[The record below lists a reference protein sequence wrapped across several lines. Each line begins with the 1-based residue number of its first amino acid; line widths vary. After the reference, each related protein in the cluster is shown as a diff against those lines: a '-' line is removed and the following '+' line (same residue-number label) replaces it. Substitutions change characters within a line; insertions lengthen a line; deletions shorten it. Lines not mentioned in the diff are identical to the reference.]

1 MGKKTKVGKQR
12 KDKYYQLAK
21 ETGYRSRAAF
31 KLIQLNRKFGFLQRS
46 RVCID
51 LCAAPGGWMQV
62 AHQNMP
68 VSSIVIGVDL
78 FPIKPVPG
86 CIGLTEDITTEK
98 CKSAIKKEIK
108 TWKADVVLHDGAPN
122 VGLNWLHDAYQQ
134 ACLTL
139 SALKLATNFLREGGW
154 FVTKV
159 FRSKDYHAL
168 LWVLKQFFKKVH
180 ATKPQASRNE
190 SSEIFVV
197 CQGYIAPDSI
207 DPKFLEPKYVFEDLE
222 IAKKQHTNILHPEK
236 QKKAKAEGYKENDY
250 TTHHKVLLSQF
261 LSADD
266 PIDLLQGCSEIVI
279 DDKTIELHPK
289 TTEEIKICCKDIKVL
304 GRKDLKLLLSWMKQ
318 MKELKTPK
326 EKKDEKEEAVDAAD
340 DTEATEDKKSD
351 DEEEVDDQIAEL
363 QDEERRLSKRKRK
376 QLNKQR
382 QKLAEKMNLKMVL
395 KGDGGPIMESNDMFQ
410 LSSIK
415 NAQELSRLVDQQP
428 DIVVDGGDESDDEFK
443 IKPKH
448 IKYDVE
454 SSKLD
459 SSGLY
464 YKDSDSELEME
475 SDSEDETEKDTLA
488 FSDSDN
494 ESKKKKKIDKI
505 TKLNTLRNSQLT
517 KTPSIPKNNPLLTD
531 LDNTDPV
538 SKRSMKAELW
548 FQKDCFK
555 DIDEEDDEGVDL
567 DKIATTYKEKGKKIT
582 EEVKKSTLEDSRNGS
597 LKRKLKDVESSDDDS
612 SDSDYDV
619 EDTVAPGADKAGA
632 KTSKKDGFEVVSQDP
647 DLKRLKK
654 TLKMDAET
662 LALGTMIAT
671 SKKFKRDLIDD
682 AWNRYAFNDKNLP
695 DWFVEDEKKHMK
707 KPMAIP
713 EKYTEEYEKK
723 LQDINVRPIKKVIE
737 AKARKKKRMIKKMEK
752 AKKKVEAVMENADM
766 SEREKAQQIRTL
778 YKKAQTDGK
787 KKVTYVVAKKH
798 TTAKRMKRPSGVK
811 GQYKVVDPR
820 MKKDLR
826 AQKAKEK
833 TKGRGKKAKFNN
845 SKSKAGKPGKAGK
858 APRAKAGKRKGKAK

>member
-31 KLIQLNRKFGFLQRS
+31 KLIQLNRKFGFLQKS

-68 VSSIVIGVDL
+68 VSSVVIGVDL

-98 CKSAIKKEIK
+98 CKTAIKKEIK

-122 VGLNWLHDAYQQ
+122 VGLNWIHDAYQQ

-139 SALKLATNFLREGGW
+139 SALKLATNFLRDGGW

-197 CQGYIAPDSI
+197 CQGYIAPDII
-207 DPKFLEPKYVFEDLE
+207 DPKFLDPKHVFEDLD
-222 IAKKQHTNILHPEK
+222 IVKKQHINILHPEK
-236 QKKAKAEGYKENDY
+236 QKKAKAEGYQENDY

-261 LSADD
+261 LDPDKD

-279 DDKTIELHPK
+279 DDNSIAEHPK
-289 TTEEIKICCKDIKVL
+289 TTSEIKECCKDIKVL
-304 GRKDLKLLLSWMKQ
+304 GRKDLKTLLSWFKH
-318 MKELKTPK
+318 MKEWQASQKKVEAKDGVDEESK
-326 EKKDEKEEAVDAAD
+326 EELDEDKDEDDDVD
-340 DTEATEDKKSD
+340 EK
-351 DEEEVDDQIAEL
+351 IAGL
-363 QDEERRLSKRKRK
+363 QDEERRQSKRKRK
-376 QLNKQR
+376 QINKQR

-395 KGDGGPIMESNDMFQ
+395 KGDDGPIMESHDMFK
-410 LSSIK
+410 LSDIK
-415 NAQELSRLVDQQP
+415 NAEELARMVDQQP
-428 DIVVDGGDESDDEFK
+428 DIVAEESDESDDELK
-443 IKPKH
+443 LKPKFM
-448 IKYDVE
+448 KYDTE

-475 SDSEDETEKDTLA
+475 SDSDNEQDKESLA

-494 ESKKKKKIDKI
+494 ENKKMDKI
-505 TKLNTLRNSQLT
+505 TKLNTLRNSQVT
-517 KTPSIPKNNPLLTD
+517 KSTAIPKNHPLLTD
-531 LDNTDPV
+531 LDNNDPV

-548 FQKDCFK
+548 FQKDSFK
-555 DIDEEDDEGVDL
+555 DVIEDDDEGVDL
-567 DKIATTYKEKGKKIT
+567 DKLAESYKEKGHKVAEASISDN
-582 EEVKKSTLEDSRNGS
+582 VKTNGI
-597 LKRKLKDVESSDDDS
+597 KRKLDDDSSDDDS
-612 SDSDYDV
+612 SDSDYEV
-619 EDTVAPGADKAGA
+619 EENITPADAKSGA
-632 KTSKKDGFEVVSQDP
+632 KSSKKDGFEVVSQDP

-654 TLKMDAET
+654 NLKMDAET

-695 DWFVEDEKKHMK
+695 DWFVDDEKKHMK
-707 KPMAIP
+707 KPVIVP
-713 EKYTEEYEKK
+713 EKYAQEYKNR
-723 LQDINVRPIKKVIE
+723 LQDINARPIKKVIE
-737 AKARKKKRMIKKMEK
+737 AKARKKKRTIKKMER

-766 SEREKAQQIRTL
+766 SEREKAQQIKHL
-778 YKKAQTDGK
+778 YKKAQSDGK

-798 TTAKRMKRPSGVK
+798 NTGKRMKRPQGVK
-811 GQYKVVDPR
+811 GHYKVVDPR
-820 MKKDLR
+820 MKKDMR

-833 TKGRGKKAKFNN
+833 TKGRGKKGKQ
-845 SKSKAGKPGKAGK
+845 SKVKQ
-858 APRAKAGKRKGKAK
+858 APPKKKGKKAK

>member
-31 KLIQLNRKFGFLQRS
+31 KLIQLNRKFGFLQKS

-68 VSSIVIGVDL
+68 LSSVVIGIDL
-78 FPIKPVPG
+78 FPIKPIPG
-86 CIGLTEDITTEK
+86 CISITEDITTEK
-98 CKSAIKKEIK
+98 CKTAIKKEIK
-108 TWKADVVLHDGAPN
+108 TWKADVVLNDGAPN

-168 LWVLKQFFKKVH
+168 LWVFKQFFKKVH

-207 DPKFLEPKYVFEDLE
+207 DPKLLDAKHVFEELD
-222 IAKKQHTNILHPEK
+222 IVKKQHMNLLHPEK
-236 QKKAKAEGYKENDY
+236 AKKAKAEGYKENDY
-250 TTHHKVLLSQF
+250 TTFHPVNVSSF
-261 LSADD
+261 LGDDD
-266 PIDLLQGCSEIVI
+266 PLDLLQGCSQIVL
-279 DDKTIELHPK
+279 DDKSIAEHPK
-289 TTEEIKICCKDIKVL
+289 TTLEIKECCKDIKVL
-304 GRKDLKLLLSWMKQ
+304 GRKDLKSLLSWLKHI
-318 MKELKTPK
+318 KEWKGK
-326 EKKDEKEEAVDAAD
+326 
-340 DTEATEDKKSD
+340 
-351 DEEEVDDQIAEL
+351 
-363 QDEERRLSKRKRK
+363 QDEERRQLKRKRK

-395 KGDGGPIMESNDMFQ
+395 KGDDGPVEEANDMFR
-410 LSSIK
+410 LSDIK
-415 NAQELSRLVDQQP
+415 NAEQLAKIMDQAP
-428 DIVVDGGDESDDEFK
+428 DMVAEEEPSDDEFK
-443 IKPKH
+443 VKAKYM
-448 IKYDVE
+448 KYDVE
-454 SSKLD
+454 GSKLD
-459 SSGLY
+459 SSGTY

-475 SDSEDETEKDTLA
+475 SDSEPEGDKESLA
-488 FSDSDN
+488 FSDSDT
-494 ESKKKKKIDKI
+494 ERKKIDKM
-505 TKLNTLRNSQLT
+505 TKLNTMKNS
-517 KTPSIPKNNPLLTD
+517 KISKPEKIPKNNPLLTD
-531 LDNTDPV
+531 LDNTDPMSRR
-538 SKRSMKAELW
+538 SKKAELW
-548 FQKDCFK
+548 FQKDSFK
-555 DIDEEDDEGVDL
+555 DIDEDDDEGVDL
-567 DKIATTYKEKGKKIT
+567 DRLVKNYKEKGKRVKEDI
-582 EEVKKSTLEDSRNGS
+582 EETIKKGPAKKKYESDGS
-597 LKRKLKDVESSDDDS
+597 DDS

-619 EDTVAPGADKAGA
+619 EDTVAPNAAAGA
-632 KTSKKDGFEVVSQDP
+632 KASKKDGFEVVQQDP
-647 DLKRLKK
+647 ELKRLKR

-682 AWNRYAFNDKNLP
+682 AWNRYAFNDRNLP
-695 DWFVEDEKKHMK
+695 DWFVEDENKHMK
-707 KPMAIP
+707 KEVVVP
-713 EKYTEEYEKK
+713 EKYTEEYKNRM
-723 LQDINVRPIKKVIE
+723 QDINARPIKKVIE
-737 AKARKKKRMIKKMEK
+737 AKARKKKRMLKKMER
-752 AKKKVEAVMENADM
+752 AKKKVEAVMENSDM
-766 SEREKAQQIRTL
+766 TDREKSQQVQKL
-778 YKKAQTDGK
+778 YKKATTESK

-833 TKGRGKKAKFNN
+833 TKGRGKKAQKSNN
-845 SKSKAGKPGKAGK
+845 KG
-858 APRAKAGKRKGKAK
+858 RAKKTAPKKKGKKVK

>member
-31 KLIQLNRKFGFLQRS
+31 KLIQLNRKFGFLQKS

-68 VSSIVIGVDL
+68 LSSVVIGVDL

-122 VGLNWLHDAYQQ
+122 VGLNWIHDAYQQ

-139 SALKLATNFLREGGW
+139 SALKLATNFLRDGGW

-197 CQGYIAPDSI
+197 CQGYIAPDTI
-207 DPKFLEPKYVFEDLE
+207 DPKFLDPKHVFEDLE
-222 IAKKQHTNILHPEK
+222 IVKKQHMNILHPEK
-236 QKKAKAEGYKENDY
+236 QKKAKAEGYQENDY

-261 LSADD
+261 LDPDQD

-279 DDKTIELHPK
+279 DVKDVAEHPK
-289 TTEEIKICCKDIKVL
+289 TTAEIKECCKDIKVL
-304 GRKDLKLLLSWMKQ
+304 GRKDLKALLSWFKQ
-318 MKELKTPK
+318 MKELKSSQSK
-326 EKKDEKEEAVDAAD
+326 VDEKERSDEESQEDVDA
-340 DTEATEDKKSD
+340 DKKIEDED
-351 DEEEVDDQIAEL
+351 DVDGEIAGL
-363 QDEERRLSKRKRK
+363 QDEERRQSKRKRK

-395 KGDGGPIMESNDMFQ
+395 KGDDGPILESNDMFK
-410 LSSIK
+410 LSDIK
-415 NAQELSRLVDQQP
+415 NAEELARMVDQQP
-428 DIVVDGGDESDDEFK
+428 DILAEPSDDSDDELK
-443 IKPKH
+443 VKRKYM
-448 IKYDVE
+448 KYDTE

-464 YKDSDSELEME
+464 YKDSDSELELE
-475 SDSEDETEKDTLA
+475 SDSDAEQDKESLA
-488 FSDSDN
+488 FSDSDTEN
-494 ESKKKKKIDKI
+494 KKINKI
-505 TKLNTLRNSQLT
+505 TKLNTLRNSQVPKST
-517 KTPSIPKNNPLLTD
+517 TIPKNHPLLTD
-531 LDNTDPV
+531 LDKTDPV
-538 SKRSMKAELW
+538 SKRSKKAELW
-548 FQKDCFK
+548 FQKDSFK
-555 DIDEEDDEGVDL
+555 DINEDEDEGVDL
-567 DKIATTYKEKGKKIT
+567 DKLVETYKEKGKKVAEETISNIT
-582 EEVKKSTLEDSRNGS
+582 NSTSR
-597 LKRKLKDVESSDDDS
+597 KRKLEDESSDDDS
-612 SDSDYDV
+612 SESDYDV
-619 EDTVAPGADKAGA
+619 EESVVPTSGNPSAKAN
-632 KTSKKDGFEVVSQDP
+632 KKDGFEVVSQDA

-654 TLKMDAET
+654 NLKMDAET

-682 AWNRYAFNDKNLP
+682 GWNRYTFNDKNLP

-707 KPMAIP
+707 KPVIVP
-713 EKYTEEYEKK
+713 EKYTEEYKNR
-723 LQDINVRPIKKVIE
+723 LQDINARPIKKVIE
-737 AKARKKKRMIKKMEK
+737 AKARKKKRMIKKMER

-766 SEREKAQQIRTL
+766 SEREKSQQIKQL

-798 TTAKRMKRPSGVK
+798 NTGKRMKRPQGVK
-811 GQYKVVDPR
+811 GHYKVVDPR
-820 MKKDLR
+820 MKKDMR

-833 TKGRGKKAKFNN
+833 TKGRGKKVKS
-845 SKSKAGKPGKAGK
+845 SKTNKTPPKK
-858 APRAKAGKRKGKAK
+858 KGMKAK

>member
-1 MGKKTKVGKQR
+1 MGKKSKVGKQR

-31 KLIQLNRKFGFLQRS
+31 KLIQLNRKFGFLQKS

-98 CKSAIKKEIK
+98 CKTAIKKEIK

-122 VGLNWLHDAYQQ
+122 VGLNWIHDAYQQ

-139 SALKLATNFLREGGW
+139 SALKLASNFLREGGW

-168 LWVLKQFFKKVH
+168 LWVFKQFFKKVH

-207 DPKFLEPKYVFEDLE
+207 DPKFLDPKNVFEDLE
-222 IAKKQHTNILHPEK
+222 IVKKQHLNIMHPEK

-250 TTHHKVLLSQF
+250 TTHHKVPLSQF
-261 LSADD
+261 LSQDD
-266 PIDLLQGCSEIVI
+266 PIDLLQGCSEIVL
-279 DDKTIELHPK
+279 DDKAIENHVK
-289 TTEEIKICCKDIKVL
+289 TTDEIKECCKDIKVL
-304 GRKDLKLLLSWMKQ
+304 GRKDLKSLIGWIKQ
-318 MKELKTPK
+318 IKEWKALQVSSQEKSADETKT
-326 EKKDEKEEAVDAAD
+326 DDGLKEEESGEENEGVDK
-340 DTEATEDKKSD
+340 E
-351 DEEEVDDQIAEL
+351 IAEL
-363 QDEERRLSKRKRK
+363 QNEEQRQLKRKRK

-395 KGDGGPIMESNDMFQ
+395 KGDGGPIMESNDMFK
-410 LSSIK
+410 LSAIK
-415 NAQELSRLVDQQP
+415 NSQELERLVDQQP
-428 DIVVDGGDESDDEFK
+428 DIVAEESDGSDSEK
-443 IKPKH
+443 IKPKYV
-448 IKYDVE
+448 KYDVE
-454 SSKLD
+454 ASKLD
-459 SSGLY
+459 SSGLF

-475 SDSEDETEKDTLA
+475 SDSEEEKEKDSLA

-494 ESKKKKKIDKI
+494 ETKKIAKL
-505 TKLNTLRNSQLT
+505 TKLNTLRNS
-517 KTPSIPKNNPLLTD
+517 KIERIPSIPKHNPLLTD
-531 LDNTDPV
+531 LDNTDPL

-548 FQKDCFK
+548 FQKDSFK
-555 DIDEEDDEGVDL
+555 DIDEDDDEGVDL
-567 DKIATTYKEKGKKIT
+567 DKIAETFKNKGKKLP
-582 EEVKKSTLEDSRNGS
+582 EEIFQPKDS
-597 LKRKLKDVESSDDDS
+597 LKRKLDESESES

-619 EDTVAPGADKAGA
+619 EENITPAKETVSTKA
-632 KTSKKDGFEVVSQDP
+632 TKKDGFEVVSQDP
-647 DLKRLKK
+647 DLKKLKK
-654 TLKMDAET
+654 SLKMDAET

-695 DWFVEDEKKHMK
+695 DWFIEDEKKHMRK
-707 KPMAIP
+707 EVVVP
-713 EKYTEEYEKK
+713 EQYVEEYKNRTQEV
-723 LQDINVRPIKKVIE
+723 NVRPIKKVIE
-737 AKARKKKRMIKKMEK
+737 AKARKKKRMIKKMER

-766 SEREKAQQIRTL
+766 SEREKVQQIKHL
-778 YKKAQTDGK
+778 YKKAKTDGK

-798 TTAKRMKRPSGVK
+798 TSAKRMKRPAGVK
-811 GQYKVVDPR
+811 GHYRVVDPR

-833 TKGRGKKAKFNN
+833 TKGRGKKSN
-845 SKSKAGKPGKAGK
+845 SNKRVPTKKKNT
-858 APRAKAGKRKGKAK
+858 AKAK